1 MPNLTNLA
9 LKNPNFSSTEA
20 LGGFT
25 QAFGTGWTVA
35 GLVSQMCGIAL
46 NMPIEGNTFANKHF
60 LSSATCISDILQG
73 LDYTQIYFS
82 GMNAD
87 FAGTKF
93 FFESHGVEVRDLA
106 YFQAQKLIPKKLPKE
121 LKGFWDLKDTKV
133 FELAKEYLSNLN
145 ENKPFALYI
154 STIDTH
160 APRGFVDTTLCQG
173 KDYSYQSAILCAD
186 KIISDFVNFV
196 QKSKFK
202 DNTTIVILGD
212 HLSMERGFF
221 PPQTNRAIY
230 NAFIN
235 AKFTRPATTH
245 AVKNRI
251 LSHFDIAPLILDAV
265 GVKTLAF
272 GLGRNPLYQQT
283 LLESTFSLDEFNEK
297 LSQRNKLYDSFWN
310 VK

>member
-1 MPNLTNLA
+1 
-9 LKNPNFSSTEA
+9 
-20 LGGFT
+20 
-25 QAFGTGWTVA
+25 
-35 GLVSQMCGIAL
+35 MCGIAL
-46 NMPIEGNTFANKHF
+46 NMPIDSFYHKHF
-60 LSSATCISDILQG
+60 LSSATCVSDILQG

-121 LKGFWDLKDTKV
+121 LKGFWDLKDAKV
-133 FELAKEYLSNLN
+133 FKLAKEYLSNLN

-160 APRGFVDTTLCQG
+160 FQSGWVDTTLCQS

-212 HLSMERGFF
+212 HLSMERDFF

-235 AKFTRPATTH
+235 AKFTRPATKE
-245 AVKNRI
+245 VIKNRI

-265 GVKTLAF
+265 GVKTPAF

-297 LSQRNKLYDSFWN
+297 LSQRNRLYDSFWN